1 MEKLWDELEEL
12 EASLERL
19 KAEGEKVNAELKNVC
34 KRGSYEGYVEFQ
46 ALIEKY
52 AELIRAHS
60 KLELEARGRQAE
72 TVYMKLKG
80 RRAPVV

>member
-19 KAEGEKVNAELKNVC
+19 KAEGEKVNALNNVGT
-34 KRGSYEGYVEFQ
+34 RRSYEGYVEFQ